1 MSKKP
6 DYSVGALDKTRDVR
20 QPKVGVAW
28 KNENGTITIALDPFV
43 VLRGGP
49 ELVVTLF
56 PADTPWTA
64 RGPAKSK
71 PSNEGTP
78 F

>member
-1 MSKKP
+1 MSRKP
-6 DYSVGALDKTRDVR
+6 DYSIGALDKTRNAR

-28 KNENGTITIALDPFV
+28 KNENGTITIAFDPFV

-56 PADTPWTA
+56 PANTLWTA
-64 RGPAKSK
+64 HGPAKSK
-71 PSNEGTP
+71 PSDEEVP